1 MFHAA
6 VRKLKRSSM
15 ISHRSWPN
23 EVKSVI
29 KVPWE
34 IRAYVAG
41 LMPTAEHAEEAK
53 KKTVPICCG
62 KTKGQKAGDM
72 FDGDTNT
79 VRVYKLKERS
89 QMSKCNPRCISAK
102 AIRIS

>member
-41 LMPTAEHAEEAK
+41 LMPTAEHREEAK
-53 KKTVPICCG
+53 KKRCQYVAEKLRGKRRGTSSTV
-62 KTKGQKAGDM
+62 T
-72 FDGDTNT
+72 
-79 VRVYKLKERS
+79 
-89 QMSKCNPRCISAK
+89 
-102 AIRIS
+102 RIQ